1 MSMHLEPSVKSA
13 LFVPGSRP
21 DRFDKAFGTGADK
34 IIIDFE
40 DAVEESM
47 KQQARENL
55 AVYLTANPHLNVVV
69 RINASGHPEHQSDL
83 DFCSRFSQVSAI
95 MLPKSESP
103 FQVMHAASTGRRI
116 WPLIET
122 AEGLELLPSI
132 ASISGVERLTF
143 GALDLGLELGL
154 RANSRAAARIFD
166 QVRYQILVCT
176 TRSKLARPL
185 DTVFANFSDLA
196 GLEVFAEDARDMG
209 FGGML
214 CIHPSQV
221 SMVNKVFEPS
231 LEEIEWARRV
241 IGAAKGAPGAFRLEG
256 KMIDAPV
263 IAAAHRI
270 LKNN

>member
-1 MSMHLEPSVKSA
+1 MSMDLEPSVKSA

-21 DRFDKAFGTGADK
+21 DRFDKAFGTGAGRV
-34 IIIDFE
+34 IIDFE

-55 AVYLTANPHLNVVV
+55 EVYLTANSHLSVVV
-69 RINASGHPEHQSDL
+69 RVNASGHPEHQSDL

-95 MLPKSESP
+95 LLPKSESDV
-103 FQVMHAASTGRRI
+103 QVMHAASTGKRV
-116 WPLIET
+116 WPLIES

-132 ASISGVERLTF
+132 ASVSGVERLTF
-143 GALDLGLELGL
+143 GSLDLGLDLGL

-176 TRSKLARPL
+176 ARFKLARPL
-185 DTVFANFSDLA
+185 DTVFSNFSDLS

-221 SMVNKVFEPS
+221 SVVNKVFEPS
-231 LEEIEWARRV
+231 LEEIEWARKV
-241 IGAAKGAPGAFRLEG
+241 VDAAEGAPGAFRLDG

-263 IAAAHRI
+263 IADARRV
-270 LKNN
+270 LKSR